1 MMGRDK
7 PPQPSLFYG
16 FNLEKRIPADHRLR
30 TVAAL
35 IDFDFVYGEVEDLYG
50 GVGNPSVPPPMV
62 LKLMFLLAWDNVPS
76 ERALFAALPLRL
88 DWLWFLGLDLDSE
101 IPHHSVLSKAR
112 SRWGSAAFRTF
123 FERVIEQTQSA
134 GLVDGTRIFCD
145 GSLFDAN
152 ASRKSVETVQL
163 VDLSELSDELE
174 RRLDGDDEPIQDSE
188 LPVKTLRR
196 STTDPD
202 AAVVTKPGAG
212 APRPRYKSHRA
223 IDDRHGVITASTVT
237 PGDGDEGKY
246 FDALV
251 HQHEQNTQS
260 RVKLAC
266 ADTQYGTTENY
277 LWCLER
283 GIIPRMPSLAA
294 SQTPNRRIEGLFSR
308 KDFHYDEQTDSF
320 RCPAGQQLHRVQV
333 RTDMVDAIR
342 YQASAD
348 ACRSCTLRP
357 QCTRGQQRSLTRHG
371 RQPELDRIVA
381 NLRTEP
387 ARRDLRRRKHLM
399 ERSFAVATRFGFKR
413 CRWRGLRRA
422 EVHELLVA
430 TVQNIGILIRNA
442 SGKPAQ
448 LAVNS
453 LRVLVA
459 CVKDSQKILPI
470 VLQTHVESSHP
481 ALKL

>member
-7 PPQPSLFYG
+7 PPQPSLFYR
-16 FNLEKRIPADHRLR
+16 FNLEQRIPSDHPLR
-30 TVAAL
+30 SVAAQV
-35 IDFDFVYGEVEDLYG
+35 DFDFVYGEVEALYG

-62 LKLMFLLAWDNVPS
+62 LKLMFLLAWDNVVS

-112 SRWGSAAFRTF
+112 SRWGTATFRTF
-123 FERVIEQTQSA
+123 FERVIEQTQNA
-134 GLVDGTRIFCD
+134 GLIDGTRIFCD

-152 ASRKSVETVQL
+152 ASRKSVETVQV
-163 VDLSELSDELE
+163 VDLSGLSDELE
-174 RRLDGDDEPIQDSE
+174 RRLDGEEQSGAVCE
-188 LPVKTLRR
+188 LRVRTVRR

-212 APRPRYKSHRA
+212 TPRPRYKSHRA

-246 FDALV
+246 FAALV
-251 HQHEQNTQS
+251 DQHELNTHS
-260 RVKLAC
+260 RVSAAC

-283 GIIPRMPSLAA
+283 DIIPTMPSLAA
-294 SQTPNRRIEGLFSR
+294 SQTPNRRVEGLFSR
-308 KDFHYDEQTDSF
+308 EDFQYDEHTDSC
-320 RCPAGQQLHRVQV
+320 RCPAGQLLRRVQT
-333 RTDMVDAIR
+333 RNDMIDAIR

-348 ACRSCTLRP
+348 TCHGCALRA
-357 QCTRGQQRSLTRHG
+357 QCTRGKQRSLTRHR
-371 RQPELDRIVA
+371 RQSDLDRVVA
-381 NLRTEP
+381 HLRTAS
-387 ARRDLRRRKHLM
+387 ARFDLRRRKHLM

-413 CRWRGLRRA
+413 CRWRGLPSA
-422 EVHELLVA
+422 EVHELLIA

-442 SGKPAQ
+442 RGKRTQPFATARWRFA
-448 LAVNS
+448 LS
-453 LRVLVA
+453 SR
-459 CVKDSQKILPI
+459 
-470 VLQTHVESSHP
+470 TH
-481 ALKL
+481 